1 VKRMQKSV
9 VIDHLCRIE
18 GNGGINV
25 AIEDGRVVKV
35 EIDIF
40 EGARFLEALV
50 VGRLYYEVPP
60 ILSRICAICSA
71 VHTVI
76 SLMAVE
82 DAFDTE
88 PSAQTQ
94 LLRELLVQGGN
105 IESHALH
112 LFCLALPDFL
122 GHSSPFALAEDYP
135 QEVKIGLGLKKL
147 GNTIQETVGGRAVH
161 PVNAVL
167 GGFGTVPTK
176 KRLLELK
183 EELRKGLEEALAA
196 VDFVAR
202 LRIPDFSQSP
212 TLYAALA
219 SSSEEY
225 SLFGDKVIFSN
236 GESRKVS
243 SYREIC
249 NETVVPHSHAKH
261 SHFKGLPFMV
271 GALARVM
278 LNGHKLDSEA
288 KKAKE
293 KLGLGSFTENI
304 LLNNSAQAIEI
315 VYSIKRC
322 IQIIAQLLKR
332 GIKNEKPVEI
342 RPKAGQGTAA
352 LEAPRGI
359 LYHSYTFDNEG
370 RITKAD
376 VITPTA
382 QNLANL
388 EKDFRALSNRLVD
401 EQKDALQAK
410 LEMIARAY
418 DPCISCSVH

>member
-1 VKRMQKSV
+1 MQKTV
-9 VIDHLCRIE
+9 VVDHLCRVE
-18 GNGGINV
+18 GHGGINV
-25 AIEDGRVVKV
+25 AIENVKIAKV
-35 EIDIF
+35 EMDIF
-40 EGARFLEALV
+40 EGARFLEASV
-50 VGRLYYEVPP
+50 VGRLYHEVPP

-71 VHTVI
+71 VHTVA

-82 DAFDTE
+82 DAFDAE
-88 PSAQTQ
+88 PSTQTQ

-112 LFCLALPDFL
+112 LFCLAFPDFL
-122 GHSSPFALAEDYP
+122 ECSSAFALTKDYP
-135 QEVKIGLGLKKL
+135 QEVKIGLGLEKL
-147 GNTIQETVGGRAVH
+147 GNTIQETVGGWAVH
-161 PVNAVL
+161 PVNVVL
-167 GGFGTVPTK
+167 GGFGTVPSKTT
-176 KRLLELK
+176 LLRLK
-183 EELRKGLEEALAA
+183 EQLTKALEGAIAA
-196 VDFVAR
+196 VGTVAR
-202 LRIPDFSQSP
+202 LRIPDFCQSP
-212 TLYAALA
+212 TLYAALG

-225 SLFGDKVIFSN
+225 SLFGDKVVFSN

-243 SYREIC
+243 SYKEIC
-249 NETVVPHSHAKH
+249 SETVVPHSHAKH

-293 KLGLGSFTENI
+293 KLGLGRFTENI

-322 IQIIAQLLKR
+322 IQIIDQLLKR
-332 GIKNEKPVEI
+332 RIRNEKLVEI
-342 RPKAGQGTAA
+342 RPKAGQGTPAV
-352 LEAPRGI
+352 EAPRGT
-359 LYHSYTFDNEG
+359 LYRSYAFDNEG

-388 EKDFRALSNRLVD
+388 EKNFRALLNCLVD
-401 EQKDALQAK
+401 EQQETLQAK
-410 LEMIARAY
+410 LEMVARAY

>member
-1 VKRMQKSV
+1 MQKSV
-9 VIDHLCRIE
+9 VVDHLCRVE
-18 GNGGINV
+18 GHGGINV
-25 AIEDGRVVKV
+25 AIENGKVAKV
-35 EIDIF
+35 EMNIF

-50 VGRLYYEVPP
+50 VGRLYHEVPP
-60 ILSRICAICSA
+60 ILSRICAICSS
-71 VHTVI
+71 VHTI
-76 SLMAVE
+76 TSLMAVE

-88 PSAQTQ
+88 LSSQTQ

-112 LFCLALPDFL
+112 LFCLTLPDFL
-122 GHSSPFALAEDYP
+122 GCSSVFALAKDYP

-147 GNTIQETVGGRAVH
+147 GNTIQEIVGGRAVH

-167 GGFGTVPTK
+167 GGFATVPTK
-176 KRLLELK
+176 ERFLGLK
-183 EELRKGLEEALAA
+183 EELTKGLEGAIAA
-196 VDFVAR
+196 VETVAR
-202 LRIPDFSQSP
+202 LQIPDFFQSP
-212 TLYAALA
+212 TLYAALG

-236 GESRKVS
+236 GESRKVN

-293 KLGLGSFTENI
+293 KLGLSSFTENV

-342 RPKAGQGTAA
+342 RPKAGQGMAA

-359 LYHSYTFDNEG
+359 LYHSYTFDNAG

-388 EKDFRALSNRLVD
+388 EKDFRALANRLVD
-401 EQKDALQAK
+401 EQQDALQAK

>member
-1 VKRMQKSV
+1 MQKSV
-9 VIDHLCRIE
+9 VVDHLCRVE
-18 GNGGINV
+18 GHGGINV
-25 AIEDGRVVKV
+25 AIKDGKVAKV

-71 VHTVI
+71 VHTVT

-94 LLRELLVQGGN
+94 LLRELLIQGGN

-122 GHSSPFALAEDYP
+122 GYSSPFALAEDYP

-147 GNTIQETVGGRAVH
+147 GNTIQETVGGRTVH

-167 GGFGTVPTK
+167 GGFAAVPTK
-176 KRLLELK
+176 KTLLELK
-183 EELRKGLEEALAA
+183 EKLTKGLEEALAG
-196 VDFVAR
+196 VESVAR

-212 TLYAALA
+212 TLYAALG

-225 SLFGDKVIFSN
+225 SLFGDKVIFSS

-278 LNGHKLDSEA
+278 LNGHKLDSET
-288 KKAKE
+288 KKARK

-304 LLNNSAQAIEI
+304 LLNNSAQAVEI
-315 VYSIKRC
+315 IYSIRRC
-322 IQIIAQLLKR
+322 IQIIDQLLKR
-332 GIKNEKPVEI
+332 GMKNEKPVEI

-359 LYHSYTFDNEG
+359 LYHSYTFDNAG

-382 QNLANL
+382 QNLANM
-388 EKDFRALSNRLVD
+388 EKDLRALTSRLVD
-401 EQKDALQAK
+401 EPKDALQTK
-410 LEMIARAY
+410 LEMIVRAY
-418 DPCISCSVH
+418 DPCFSCSVH